1 MEELIEKYKL
11 LFRQWLLSGRI
22 PEHQEILKHI
32 VLGLTEEISS
42 EVWQKFHQTAHEWN
56 NNIWNLNYFNQFLS
70 TSFEELV
77 FYHHLKM
84 GIFGHG
90 KFTLHDL
97 ILDQNDYNI
106 FLETLAIRA
115 KQSWNYSSPFCSF
128 QFDIHQQSY
137 RFSLVHPSLSPKNEA
152 QIFIRKQHVTGH
164 KLEKFVSNDEETKI
178 LKYLIASKAN
188 FVVSGSTGSGK
199 SSLLQALLNENE
211 VQENTIIL
219 EDTPEITLQKPGV
232 INLLAQDNFANKSLK
247 DLCAY
252 VLRMRPER
260 LVVGELRS
268 KEIVPFILLMNT
280 GHKGLM
286 STLHANDAKEAL
298 HRLVT
303 LFLLYNDKMDMPYEL
318 ALKLI
323 TTNIDYV
330 IHLENK
336 KIKEIIRVIGSDGA
350 TALFDKVISKEGRD
364 EESLLAHGPFLWAQ

>member
-1 MEELIEKYKL
+1 MEKLFGNYKD

-22 PEHQEILKHI
+22 PEHQDILKHM
-32 VLGLTEEISS
+32 VLGLTEEVSS
-42 EVWQKFHQTAHEWN
+42 DVWQNFHKTAFEWN
-56 NNIWNLNYFNQFLS
+56 ECIWNLNYFNQFLQ

-77 FYHHLKM
+77 FYHHEKM
-84 GIFGHG
+84 GVFKNGQ
-90 KFTLHDL
+90 FFLHDL
-97 ILDQNDYNI
+97 TLDKNDYNI
-106 FLETLAIRA
+106 FLETLAIKA

-128 QFDIHQQSY
+128 QFDIHNQSY

-164 KLEKFVSNDEETKI
+164 KLQKFVSSDEESKI
-178 LKYLIASKAN
+178 LNFLIKSKAN

-199 SSLLQALLNENE
+199 SSLMQAMLNENE
-211 VQENTIIL
+211 TPENTIIL

-323 TTNIDYV
+323 TSNIDYV

-336 KIKEIIRVIGSDGA
+336 KIKEIIRVIGSDSS
-350 TALFDKVISKEGRD
+350 TALFDKIISREDPG
-364 EESLLAHGPFLWAQ
+364 EESLPDHVPCLWAQ

>member
-1 MEELIEKYKL
+1 M
-11 LFRQWLLSGRI
+11 
-22 PEHQEILKHI
+22 
-32 VLGLTEEISS
+32 
-42 EVWQKFHQTAHEWN
+42 
-56 NNIWNLNYFNQFLS
+56 
-70 TSFEELV
+70 
-77 FYHHLKM
+77 
-84 GIFGHG
+84 
-90 KFTLHDL
+90 
-97 ILDQNDYNI
+97 
-106 FLETLAIRA
+106 
-115 KQSWNYSSPFCSF
+115 
-128 QFDIHQQSY
+128 
-137 RFSLVHPSLSPKNEA
+137 
-152 QIFIRKQHVTGH
+152 
-164 KLEKFVSNDEETKI
+164 
-178 LKYLIASKAN
+178 
-188 FVVSGSTGSGK
+188 
-199 SSLLQALLNENE
+199 QAMLNENE
-211 VQENTIIL
+211 TPENTIIL

-323 TTNIDYV
+323 TSNIDYV

-336 KIKEIIRVIGSDGA
+336 KIKEIIRVIGSDSS
-350 TALFDKVISKEGRD
+350 TALFDKIISREDPG
-364 EESLLAHGPFLWAQ
+364 EESLPDHVPCLWAQ